1 MPLQETTLV
10 RLGQP
15 TGNCV
20 GILLVGS
27 AVLLRIPIAKD
38 RRVDLGDD
46 RFVLGHFP
54 AVERPEM
61 HFVADLLSDAPQP
74 RDSGVRGFGDGALNI
89 E

>member
-38 RRVDLGDD
+38 RRVNLGD
-46 RFVLGHFP
+46 H
-54 AVERPEM
+54 
-61 HFVADLLSDAPQP
+61 
-74 RDSGVRGFGDGALNI
+74 
-89 E
+89 